1 MPILSRDEAVT
12 RAATITVT
20 GYEIDLDLTT
30 GAETFRSRTT
40 VRFSAQPGATTF
52 VEVEPATLG
61 SARLNGT
68 PLPADALVEHRL
80 TLTGLV
86 ADNELVVEADMA
98 YSNTGEGLHRFVDPA
113 DGNVYLY
120 AHSFL
125 DAARRIF
132 ACFDQPD
139 LKAPVRL
146 SVTAPEDWLVAANG
160 MPAGK
165 PSGGR
170 HEFAP
175 TPPMSTYLVSLI
187 AGPYHARTAEHD
199 GIPLAIYCR
208 QSLAEHLDADADEL
222 FTVTRQCLD
231 RYHEMF
237 DVRYPYGHYQQAFV
251 PEFNAGA
258 MENPGL
264 VTFRDEF
271 VFRSAVTESE
281 RELRAVVVAHEMAHM
296 WFGDLVTMKWWDDLW
311 LNESFAD
318 YLGVR
323 VAGDATRFHGTW
335 TTFAMGDKA
344 WGLRAD
350 QRPSTHPV
358 APVEVAD
365 TAMALLNFDGIS
377 YAKGAAVLKQLVA
390 WVGEKPFLA
399 GLNAHFAAHA
409 YGNATLADLL
419 AALSEAS
426 GRDLSG
432 WADVWLRR
440 AQVNTLRAE
449 VECDPDGRYTAV
461 ALAQTATP
469 DHPTLR
475 PHRLGVGLYDLTA
488 DAAVLRRRIEL
499 DLDPATDGGRT
510 PVPEL
515 TGAAAPDLLLVNDGD
530 LTYAKIRLDAASAAA
545 LPKVLPAIGDPLARA
560 VLWAA
565 VLDTVVDA
573 ERPVAELVALVLAAL
588 PVETEVIIV
597 EHVLRTTRTLVDRYA
612 VAEARPAALD
622 LLAQACDRMLGAA
635 DPGSSGQLA
644 AARGLIG
651 ATSDTARLRGWL
663 AGDGVPA
670 GLAIDADLRWLIRY
684 RQAVL
689 GDAGADDIE
698 TELAGDRSATGEQWA
713 ARCHA
718 ARPDPDAKARAWATL
733 IGDTS
738 VSNRLVESAAA
749 GFWQREQLALT
760 ESYVQRYFAEMPEMA
775 KVRPGQVAEQ
785 VAILAYPTVAA
796 APRIRELAADLL
808 ATADLPAVLRRAV
821 MDCDDDVRRALAAG
835 R

>member
-1 MPILSRDEAVT
+1 MPILTRAEAVT
-12 RAATITVT
+12 RAAAITVT
-20 GYEIDLDLTT
+20 GYEIDLDLT
-30 GAETFRSRTT
+30 GGPDTFRSRTT
-40 VRFSAQPGATTF
+40 VRFTAEPGAATF
-52 VEVEPATLG
+52 IEVEPATLG
-61 SARLNGT
+61 AARLNGAT
-68 PLPADALVEHRL
+68 LPGDALVEHRL
-80 TLTGLV
+80 ALSGLA
-86 ADNELVVEADMA
+86 ADNELTVEADMA

-120 AHSFL
+120 AQSFL

-132 ACFDQPD
+132 PCFDQPD

-146 SVTAPEDWLVAANG
+146 SVTAPENWLVAANG
-160 MPAGK
+160 MPAGT

-199 GIPLAIYCR
+199 GIPLALYCR
-208 QSLAEHLDADADEL
+208 RSLAEFLDADADEM
-222 FTVTRQCLD
+222 FTITRQCLD
-231 RYHEMF
+231 RYHELF

-271 VFRSAVTESE
+271 VFRSAVTESQ
-281 RELRAVVVAHEMAHM
+281 REQRAIVIAHEMAHM
-296 WFGDLVTMKWWDDLW
+296 WFGDLVTMAWWDDLW

-323 VAGDATRFHGTW
+323 IAGEATRFGGTW
-335 TTFAMGDKA
+335 TSFAMGDKA

-358 APVEVAD
+358 APDEVAD

-426 GRDLSG
+426 GRDLSA
-432 WADVWLRR
+432 WSDVWLRR

-449 VECDPDGRYTAV
+449 AARDSDGRYTAV
-461 ALAQTATP
+461 TIVQTAP
-469 DHPTLR
+469 EDHPTLR
-475 PHRLGVGLYDLTA
+475 PHRLGLGLYDLGA
-488 DAAVLRRRIEL
+488 EGAVRRDRIEL
-499 DLDPATDGGRT
+499 DLDPAADGGQT

-515 TGAAAPDLLLVNDGD
+515 TGAVAPDLLLLNDGD

-545 LPKVLPAIGDPLARA
+545 MPQVLPALRDPLVRA

-565 VLDTVVDA
+565 VLDAVVDA
-573 ERPVAELVALVLAAL
+573 ERPVADLVSLVLAAL
-588 PVETEVIIV
+588 PVETEVVIV
-597 EHVLRTTRTLVDRYA
+597 EHVLRTTRNLVDRYA
-612 VAEARPAALD
+612 VPEARPAALE
-622 LLAQACDRMLGAA
+622 LLSSACERLLGTSAA
-635 DPGSSGQLA
+635 GSSGQLA

-651 ATSDTARLRGWL
+651 ATSDAALLRGWL
-663 AGDGVPA
+663 AGDGVPT
-670 GLAIDADLRWLIRY
+670 GLAVDADLRWLIRY

-689 GDAGADDIE
+689 GDAGPDDIE
-698 TELAGDRSATGEQWA
+698 AELAGDRSATGEQWA

-738 VSNRLVESAAA
+738 MSNRLVESAAA
-749 GFWQREQLALT
+749 GFWQPEHLHLT
-760 ESYVQRYFAEMPEMA
+760 EGYVQRYFAEMPEMA
-775 KVRPGQVAEQ
+775 KVRPSQVAER
-785 VAILAYPTVAA
+785 VAITAYPLLVVE
-796 APRIRELAADLL
+796 PRTRQLAAELL
-808 ATADLPAVLRRAV
+808 ADADLPALLRRAV
-821 MDCDDDVRRALAAG
+821 VDCDDDVRRALAA
-835 R
+835 RQ